1 MHYRLVY
8 SETVRDLI
16 RKLHPD
22 LKLVLRARLKKIAD
36 NPYLGKPLVKELSG
50 YFSLKAKRY
59 RIIYKIKEESQIIQI
74 HYLGHRKDI
83 YQLFKEQSEIQSRG
97 RNNR

>member
-1 MHYRLVY
+1 MMHYRLVY
-8 SETVRDLI
+8 SETARDLI

-22 LKLVLRARLKKIAD
+22 LKLIVRARLKRIAD

-50 YFSLKAKRY
+50 YLSLKAKRY
-59 RIIYKIKEESQIIQI
+59 RIIYKIQEEGQVVQI

-83 YQLFKEQSEIQSRG
+83 YQLFNEQADIQ
-97 RNNR
+97 

>member
-1 MHYRLVY
+1 MEFRLVY

-22 LKLVLRARLKKIAD
+22 LKSIIRTRLKQIAD

-50 YFSLKAKRY
+50 YYSLKAKRY
-59 RIIYKIKEESQIIQI
+59 RIIYKIQGASQEIQI
-74 HYLGHRKDI
+74 HYLGYRKDI
-83 YQLFKEQSEIQSRG
+83 YQLFKEKKDT
-97 RNNR
+97 